1 MHLWTI
7 LTVFKQSPLVKV
19 ISIMLNSFIAFASF
33 TTTVS
38 AWGMN
43 GHMFAAN
50 MAQNIL
56 LENAPSTMD
65 KALTTL

>member
-1 MHLWTI
+1 
-7 LTVFKQSPLVKV
+7 
-19 ISIMLNSFIAFASF
+19 MLNSFIAFASF

-56 LENAPSTMD
+56 LEKAPSTMD
-65 KALTTL
+65 KALTAL